1 MCAPR
6 GRRPDAGAPRFR
18 WFCWWSPIYHRG
30 GAHRRIRWSRSRS
43 PHAVARKKR
52 TKLHWEIRKPVG
64 IGARWMESEPGI
76 RQNRAFCSTE
86 SGLFARVVEDRA
98 DDWAHM
104 AAGEETDHW
113 GPRAEKK
120 TPKCVRQGCWAAWGA
135 KCQLGRSGTD
145 LAHASFRSSFLFC
158 LFPYFIFCFKL

>member
-6 GRRPDAGAPRFR
+6 GRRPDAGAPGFR
-18 WFCWWSPIYHRG
+18 WFCWWSPIYRRG

-43 PHAVARKKR
+43 PHAVARKKG
-52 TKLHWEIRKPVG
+52 TKLHWEIRKPIG

-104 AAGEETDHW
+104 AAEEETDHW
-113 GPRAEKK
+113 GSRAEKK
-120 TPKCVRQGCWAAWGA
+120 LQSACDRDAGPHGGRNA
-135 KCQLGRSGTD
+135 QLGRPGTD
-145 LAHASFRSSFLFC
+145 LAQASFRSSFLFC